1 MLNHNKYKE
10 FMLKILIRIFL
21 KSTQRYSCLQG
32 RNVSFSLLWF
42 AKALSIDIDLDLLDH
57 SKEADL
63 LEIMQYILEDIG
75 EIKNVTLGKEVH
87 RWISCYD
94 QSAMNI
100 KVQVNKRPLDGN
112 AYERKTIE
120 NTQLYCMS

>member
-63 LEIMQYILEDIG
+63 LEIM
-75 EIKNVTLGKEVH
+75 
-87 RWISCYD
+87 
-94 QSAMNI
+94 
-100 KVQVNKRPLDGN
+100 
-112 AYERKTIE
+112 
-120 NTQLYCMS
+120 

>member
-1 MLNHNKYKE
+1 
-10 FMLKILIRIFL
+10 MLKILIRIFL

-63 LEIMQYILEDIG
+63 LEIM
-75 EIKNVTLGKEVH
+75 
-87 RWISCYD
+87 
-94 QSAMNI
+94 
-100 KVQVNKRPLDGN
+100 
-112 AYERKTIE
+112 
-120 NTQLYCMS
+120 